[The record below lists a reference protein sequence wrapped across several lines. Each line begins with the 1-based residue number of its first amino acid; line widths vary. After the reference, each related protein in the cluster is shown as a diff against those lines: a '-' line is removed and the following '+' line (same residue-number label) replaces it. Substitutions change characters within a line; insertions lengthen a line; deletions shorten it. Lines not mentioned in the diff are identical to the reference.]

1 MTDTPNIIPINI
13 EDEIRHSYLDYAM
26 SVIIGRALPDV
37 RDGLK
42 PVHRRILYAM
52 HELGNRWNASYK
64 KSARVVGDTIGKYH
78 PHGDSAVYDALVRM
92 AQDFNMR
99 VPLVDGQGNFGSV
112 DGDSAAAMRYTEV
125 RMARI
130 AQEFLGDIDKE
141 TVNWGPTY
149 DDSSLEPLVLPTKVP
164 NLLINGSSGIA
175 VGMATNIPP
184 HNPGEIVRATIA
196 LIDNPDMTIEEIMA
210 IVPGPDFPT
219 AAMIYGAAGIREAYE
234 TGRGIIR
241 MRARVNIEEDERTNK
256 SSIIVTELPFQVNKA
271 RLVERIAELAR
282 DKKIDGITDLRDES
296 DRTGMRMVIELR
308 RDVMAEVVL
317 NQLFKMTA
325 MQSSFGI
332 CNLAIVNNQPKIMGI
347 IEILSHFLDFRRDV
361 ITRRTIFELR
371 QAEAREHILEGLKIA
386 LDHIDAIIALIRASK
401 SRDDARAGLVA
412 GFNLSERQ
420 AQAILEMRLASLT
433 GLERDK
439 ILEELDALRIEIGRL
454 RGILADEGKLMNV
467 IREELDQVLEL
478 YSEERRTEIVYGV
491 SDISIADLIAEEAVV
506 VTFTHQGYVKRT
518 PVHDYR
524 AQKRGGR
531 GRRGM
536 GTKDEDFV
544 QDLFVASTH
553 TDVLMFTSTGRVYKR
568 VVYELP
574 AGSPTTKGKP
584 IVQLLNLGEGEKIKA
599 VVPIDDF
606 EEGKY
611 IISASRNGVVK
622 KSELTA
628 YKNVHSGGIIA
639 LGLKDGD
646 ELITCRLV
654 TEGDHVLLVSKQ
666 GQSIRFD
673 EDDAR
678 PMGRSAAGVFG
689 MRFRDDDELVGMEVL
704 PKDIPDESPLKLLT
718 MTRRGYGKRTELGE
732 YPLQGRGGKGVITIK
747 TTERNGE
754 VVAVRLVNDG
764 DQIIVIT
771 DKGQLIRTN
780 VEGISV
786 YSRNT
791 QGVRIM
797 NIDDDET
804 IVSVARVKEE
814 DIDEEADE
822 VVVDGE
828 VVEGVAPADGVA
840 SEAMSEAVAKFAD
853 GLLEA
858 EADED
863 ADDE

>member
-1 MTDTPNIIPINI
+1 MTDSPNIIPVNI

-52 HELGNRWNASYK
+52 HGLGNRWNQAYK
-64 KSARVVGDTIGKYH
+64 KSARVVGDVIGQYH

-112 DGDSAAAMRYTEV
+112 DGDKAAAMRYTEV

-130 AQEFLGDIDKE
+130 AQEFLGDIDKN
-141 TVNWGPTY
+141 TIDWGPTY
-149 DDSSLEPLVLPTKVP
+149 DDSSLEPLVLPSKVP

-184 HNPGEIVRATIA
+184 HNLGEIVRATIK
-196 LIDNPDMTIEEIMA
+196 LIENPEMTIEEVMQ

-219 AAMIYGAAGIREAYE
+219 AGLIYGAAGIREAYE
-234 TGRGIIR
+234 TGRGVIR
-241 MRARVNIEEDERTNK
+241 MRGRVEIEEDERTGK
-256 SSIIVTELPFQVNKA
+256 SSIIVVELPFQVNKA
-271 RLVERIAELAR
+271 KLLERIAELAR
-282 DKKIDGITDLRDES
+282 DKKIEGITDLRDES

-317 NQLFKMTA
+317 NQLYKMTSL
-325 MQSSFGI
+325 QSSFGI
-332 CNLAIVNNQPKIMGI
+332 CNLAIVNGQPRIMGI
-347 IEILSHFLDFRRDV
+347 IEILNHFIDFRRDV
-361 ITRRTIFELR
+361 VTRRTIYELQ
-371 QAEAREHILEGLKIA
+371 QAQAREHILEGLKIA
-386 LDHIDAIIALIRASK
+386 LDHIDAIIALIRGSAN
-401 SRDDARAGLVA
+401 RDEARSGLMQTF
-412 GFNLSERQ
+412 GLSERQ
-420 AQAILEMRLASLT
+420 AQAILEMRLQSLT

-439 ILEELDALRIEIGRL
+439 VIEELEALRVEIARL
-454 RGILADEGKLMNV
+454 QGILADETQLMKV
-467 IREELDQVLEL
+467 IREELEQMIEL
-478 YSEERRTEIVYGV
+478 YANDRRTEIIYDAG
-491 SDISIADLIAEEAVV
+491 DISIADLIAEEAVV
-506 VTFTHQGYVKRT
+506 VTLTHQGYVKRT

-524 AQKRGGR
+524 AQKRGGK

-536 GTKDEDFV
+536 ATKDEDFV
-544 QDLFVASTH
+544 EHLFVASTH
-553 TDVLMFTSTGRVYKR
+553 TDVLIFTSIGKVYKLT
-568 VVYELP
+568 VYELP

-584 IVQLLNLGEGEKIKA
+584 VVQLLNLADGEKVKA
-599 VVPIDDF
+599 VVPIDEF
-606 EEGKY
+606 AEGQY
-611 IISASRNGVVK
+611 IMSCTRNGVVK
-622 KSELTA
+622 KTELVA

-639 LGLKDGD
+639 LGLREED

-654 TEGDHVLLVSKQ
+654 EKGDHILLVSKQ

-689 MRFRDDDELVGMEVL
+689 MRFNEDDELVGMEVL
-704 PKDIPDESPLKLLT
+704 PKDTPEESPLKLLT
-718 MTRRGYGKRTELGE
+718 VTRHGYGKRTELGE

-747 TTERNGE
+747 TTERNGD

-771 DKGQLIRTN
+771 DAGQLIRTN
-780 VEGISV
+780 VAGISV

-791 QGVRIM
+791 QGVRVM
-797 NIDDDET
+797 NIDAGES
-804 IVSVARVKEE
+804 IMSVARVREE
-814 DIDEEADE
+814 DIDD
-822 VVVDGE
+822 DDD
-828 VVEGVAPADGVA
+828 VVEPEAGEA
-840 SEAMSEAVAKFAD
+840 SVVEETVEGALVPD
-853 GLLEA
+853 A
-858 EADED
+858 EPSASDEQ
-863 ADDE
+863 E